1 MDVHVRDL
9 RHFLVV
15 AEELHFTRAAQ
26 RLFVSQPA
34 LSRQIQAL
42 EQHVRAPL
50 FERGPNGITLTVA
63 GDALQEH
70 ARLVVSAWDQTQQA
84 VAGAVAASSRVL
96 HVGLSMS
103 VGRGIL
109 PVATRMLMERHPDAR
124 VELHQA
130 AFQDATLGLT
140 DGSADAAFCWLPM
153 PEGAGLAH
161 RVLVTEPRHVAL
173 PVDHPLTAREEVDME
188 DLLDEPFLA
197 IPESAGPLRSFWL
210 GEDARGGRPAR
221 IAAVVNGPEE
231 VIEALGQGLGVALIS
246 GGNAAI
252 YRRPE
257 FVVRP
262 VRGLAPAQLAIVW
275 REGDTRSLVHDFVLG
290 CLTAAGSDDGNGE
303 FGAGTA
309 P

>member
-1 MDVHVRDL
+1 MRDL
-9 RHFLVV
+9 RYFLVV

-50 FERGPNGITLTVA
+50 FERGPNGVALTVA
-63 GDALQEH
+63 GQALREH
-70 ARLVVSAWDQTQQA
+70 ARRVVAAWDETQQA
-84 VAGAVAASSRVL
+84 VAGAIAANSRIL

-109 PVATRMLMERHPDAR
+109 PAATRMLLEQHPDAR
-124 VELHQA
+124 VELHQS
-130 AFQDATLGLT
+130 AFHDPTLGLV
-140 DGSADAAFCWLPM
+140 DGSADVAFCWLPL
-153 PEGAGLAH
+153 PEDAGLAH

-173 PVDHPLTAREEVDME
+173 PVDHPLTARDQVGMD

-197 IPESAGPLRSFWL
+197 IPESTGPLRSFWL

-246 GGNAAI
+246 GGNAEI

-262 VRGLAPAQLAIVW
+262 VTGLAPAHLAIVW
-275 REGDTRSLVHDFVLG
+275 REGDTRPLVHDFVLG
-290 CLTAAGSDDGNGE
+290 CLTAARCGDGTE
-303 FGAGTA
+303 EARA
-309 P
+309 AR